1 VNTLRIIFCVLY
13 IFVITGCAKVSKK
26 DVAELNQVCELDS
39 GEAQVAEYT
48 DSGSA

>member
-1 VNTLRIIFCVLY
+1 MNTLRIIFCVLC

-26 DVAELNQVCELDS
+26 DVAELTEVCELDG

-48 DSGSA
+48 GSGSA